1 MYLEGDNPL
10 HFSNQLFYFCC
21 HVLEKGVKK
30 KEKEK
35 KLPDE

>member
-21 HVLEKGVKK
+21 HGLEKGVKK
-30 KEKEK
+30 KKGREKVT
-35 KLPDE
+35 